1 VAVVPSHHSLL
12 TVLTQ
17 GAGAQQPGTYANA
30 ALVVQPR
37 HAVLAPA
44 LSLSD
49 QKQAPLEQIKART
62 ATHLARERLQ
72 TIDVALHRAMT
83 PGQGHTGSD
92 RVIVVAPPFRE
103 PLQGRERT
111 LHLPG

>member
-1 VAVVPSHHSLL
+1 MAVVPSHHSLL

-17 GAGAQQPGTYANA
+17 GAGAQQPGKYANA

-44 LSLSD
+44 LSLRG
-49 QKQAPLEQIKART
+49 QKKAPLEQIKART
-62 ATHLARERLQ
+62 AKHLALERLQ
-72 TIDVALHRAMT
+72 TIAVALPRAMT

-92 RVIVVAPPFRE
+92 RGIVVAQPFRK
-103 PLQGRERT
+103 PL
-111 LHLPG
+111 